1 MGEQLSQHVL
11 SLSSERL
18 LVPPLGVGKGIFC
31 LDVSYGSI
39 DSGCAEAH
47 PGPVEPPRTE
57 QGVLALSQNQM
68 VLEAGVL
75 LV

>member
-1 MGEQLSQHVL
+1 MGERLSQHVL

-18 LVPPLGVGKGIFC
+18 LVPPLGVGKGILC

-57 QGVLALSQNQM
+57 
-68 VLEAGVL
+68 
-75 LV
+75 